1 MPVANDALSR
11 GLRFLFM
18 PYGGMWRRLRGLS
31 HKLLTPN
38 MSNTFKP
45 SQEWEGKM
53 LLEEVLGKCAES
65 KEGNKESYMAVR
77 RYTTSVMMTS
87 TYGKRIP
94 EWVRTGISSRLR
106 KLSGSDVL
114 CRNATKS
121 VKSTVS

>member
-1 MPVANDALSR
+1 MPVANDALSG

-18 PYGGMWRRLRGLS
+18 PYGAMWRRLRGLS

-53 LLEEVLGKCAES
+53 LLEEVLQKCAES
-65 KEGNKESYMAVR
+65 KEGNKESYKAVR

-94 EWVRTGISSRLR
+94 EWVCSA
-106 KLSGSDVL
+106 
-114 CRNATKS
+114 C
-121 VKSTVS
+121 

>member
-1 MPVANDALSR
+1 MHTSSRAPMPVANDALSG

-53 LLEEVLGKCAES
+53 LLEEVLEKCAES

-94 EWVRTGISSRLR
+94 EWVRT
-106 KLSGSDVL
+106 
-114 CRNATKS
+114 
-121 VKSTVS
+121 